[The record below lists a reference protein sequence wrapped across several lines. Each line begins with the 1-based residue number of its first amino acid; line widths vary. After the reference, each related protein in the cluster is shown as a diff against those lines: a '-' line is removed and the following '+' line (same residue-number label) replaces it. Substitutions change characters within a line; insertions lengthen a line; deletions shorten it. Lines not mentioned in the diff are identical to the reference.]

1 MSEATPNR
9 TISGLGPPKARR
21 GVHPDASRLIA
32 RNRPTPPAGVEPETI
47 VDVKPVAEL
56 PAVAVVAQPIKQQL
70 NVSIPRDLRARVRAA
85 YRATAPAENH
95 RSFSDFIAAV
105 LEAEAVRLENQYNDG
120 RRFSGGEVELASGR
134 PLGD

>member
-9 TISGLGPPKARR
+9 TITGLGPPKARR

-32 RNRPTPPAGVEPETI
+32 RNRPTPTPGSEPDLV
-47 VDVKPVAEL
+47 VDVKPVAVA
-56 PAVAVVAQPIKQQL
+56 PAAVVVAQPIKQQL

>member
-1 MSEATPNR
+1 MSEAIPNR
-9 TISGLGPPKARR
+9 TISGLGPPKVRR

-32 RNRPTPPAGVEPETI
+32 RNRPAPSGSEPDL
-47 VDVKPVAEL
+47 VADVKPVAAP
-56 PAVAVVAQPIKQQL
+56 PAEVVTQPIKQQL

-85 YRATAPAENH
+85 CRATAPAENH

-120 RRFSGGEVELASGR
+120 QRFGGGEVELASGR